1 MSPGVF
7 VKKLAKVLGLPSKS
21 VVVID
26 RALLEAGL
34 RSRGGR
40 GRSAPKLTVTDTA
53 TLLLAVMAT
62 PVLIRADEV
71 ILAWRRVKAFGL
83 PDSAPE
89 PFGSIFEARAPLP
102 LIELMERLIQTP
114 PEAYRN
120 LSLVL
125 DVSADQHIAM
135 LYVRK
140 GGRRCFEVG
149 FVKYV
154 DQETGADKAR
164 PAPPAPG
171 DMTRYSK
178 VTESTFHKLYGLF
191 APLPDPDARSPSP
204 ESGRRT

>member
-7 VKKLAKVLGLPSKS
+7 VKKLAKILGLPSKS

-34 RSRGGR
+34 RSRDGR

-62 PVLIRADEV
+62 PVLVRADEV
-71 ILAWRRVKAFGL
+71 ILAWRRVKSLSL

-102 LIELMERLIQTP
+102 LLELMEHLIQTP

-125 DVSADQHIAM
+125 DVGIDQRIAM
-135 LYVRK
+135 LRVRK
-140 GGRRCFEVG
+140 GSRRSFEVG
-149 FVKYV
+149 FVEYP
-154 DQETGADKAR
+154 DQGPGADKA
-164 PAPPAPG
+164 APSPTADG
-171 DMTRYSK
+171 DMTRYTK
-178 VTESTFHKLYGLF
+178 VSEVTFHKLHGL
-191 APLPDPDARSPSP
+191 LQLSTVPDARATVK
-204 ESGRRT
+204 SGRRT

>member
-7 VKKLAKVLGLPSKS
+7 VKKLAKILGLPSKS

-62 PVLIRADEV
+62 PVLVRADEA
-71 ILAWRRVKAFGL
+71 ILAWRRVRSLSL

-89 PFGSIFEARAPLP
+89 PFGSIFEARAPLS
-102 LIELMERLIQTP
+102 LLEVMERLIQTP
-114 PEAYRN
+114 PEDYGD
-120 LSLVL
+120 LTLVL
-125 DVSADQHIAM
+125 EVGVDQRIAM
-135 LYVRK
+135 LRVRK
-140 GGRRCFEVG
+140 GGRRSFDIG
-149 FVKYV
+149 FVEYQ
-154 DQETGADKAR
+154 DQGSGADNAR
-164 PAPPAPG
+164 PSPTARG
-171 DMTRYSK
+171 DLTRYSK
-178 VTESTFHKLYGLF
+178 VTEETFHKLHRLF

-204 ESGRRT
+204 ESGRGT

>member
-7 VKKLAKVLGLPSKS
+7 VKKLAKILGLPSKS

-40 GRSAPKLTVTDTA
+40 GRSAPNLTVTDTA

-71 ILAWRRVKAFGL
+71 IVAWRRVKSLSL

-102 LIELMERLIQTP
+102 LLELMEHLIQTP

-125 DVSADQHIAM
+125 DVGIDQRIAM
-135 LYVRK
+135 LRVRK
-140 GGRRCFEVG
+140 GSRRSFEVG
-149 FVKYV
+149 FVEYP
-154 DQETGADKAR
+154 DQGPGADKA
-164 PAPPAPG
+164 APSPTADG
-171 DMTRYSK
+171 DMTRYTK
-178 VTESTFHKLYGLF
+178 VSEVTFHKLHGL
-191 APLPDPDARSPSP
+191 LQLSTVPDARATVK
-204 ESGRRT
+204 SGRRT

>member
-62 PVLIRADEV
+62 PVLVRADEV
-71 ILAWRRVKAFGL
+71 IRAWRRVKSLRL

-102 LIELMERLIQTP
+102 LIKLMERLIQTP

-149 FVKYV
+149 FVKYL
-154 DQETGADKAR
+154 DQGEDAGKTR

-171 DMTRYSK
+171 DMTRHAK
-178 VTESTFHKLYGLF
+178 VTHDTFHKLHRLF
-191 APLPDPDARSPSP
+191 QPSHDPATRAPSP
-204 ESGRRT
+204 VAVRRT

>member
-7 VKKLAKVLGLPSKS
+7 VKKLAKILGLPSKS

-62 PVLIRADEV
+62 PVLVRADEV
-71 ILAWRRVKAFGL
+71 ILAWRRVKSLSL

-102 LIELMERLIQTP
+102 LLELMERLIQTP
-114 PEAYRN
+114 PEDYGG
-120 LSLVL
+120 LTLVL
-125 DVSADQHIAM
+125 DVGVDQRFAI
-135 LYVRK
+135 LRVRK
-140 GGRRCFEVG
+140 GGRRSFDVEFLEYPDEG
-149 FVKYV
+149 S
-154 DQETGADKAR
+154 EANSANPSPIAR
-164 PAPPAPG
+164 G
-171 DMTRYSK
+171 DLTRYSK
-178 VTESTFHKLYGLF
+178 VSEVTFHSLHRLLS
-191 APLPDPDARSPSP
+191 PLSDPDARATVYPA
-204 ESGRRT
+204 RTRS

>member
-7 VKKLAKVLGLPSKS
+7 VKKLARILGLPSKS
-21 VVVID
+21 VVVVD

-40 GRSAPKLTVTDTA
+40 GRSAPKFTVTDTA

-62 PVLIRADEV
+62 PVLVRADEV
-71 ILAWRRVKAFGL
+71 ILAWRRVKSLSL

-102 LIELMERLIQTP
+102 LLELMEHLIQTP

-125 DVSADQHIAM
+125 DVGIDQRIAM
-135 LYVRK
+135 LRVRK
-140 GGRRCFEVG
+140 GSRRSFEVG
-149 FVKYV
+149 FVEYP
-154 DQETGADKAR
+154 DQGPGADKA
-164 PAPPAPG
+164 APSPTADG
-171 DMTRYSK
+171 DMTRYTK
-178 VTESTFHKLYGLF
+178 VSEVTFHKLHGL
-191 APLPDPDARSPSP
+191 LQLSTVPDARATVK
-204 ESGRRT
+204 SGRRT

>member
-7 VKKLAKVLGLPSKS
+7 VKKLAKILGLPSKS

-40 GRSAPKLTVTDTA
+40 GRSAPKLTVSDTA

-62 PVLIRADEV
+62 PVLVRADEA
-71 ILAWRRVKAFGL
+71 ILAWSRVKSLNL

-89 PFGSIFEARAPLP
+89 PFGSIFEARAPLS
-102 LIELMERLIQTP
+102 LLEVMERLIQTP
-114 PEAYRN
+114 PEDYGD
-120 LSLVL
+120 LTLVL
-125 DVSADQHIAM
+125 EVSADQHAAM
-135 LYVRK
+135 LFVRK

-149 FVKYV
+149 FVRYV

>member
-7 VKKLAKVLGLPSKS
+7 VKKLAKILGLPSKS

-62 PVLIRADEV
+62 PVLVRADEV
-71 ILAWRRVKAFGL
+71 ILAWRRVKSLSL

-102 LIELMERLIQTP
+102 LLELMERLIQTP
-114 PEAYRN
+114 PEDYGG
-120 LSLVL
+120 LTLVL
-125 DVSADQHIAM
+125 DVGVDQRIAM
-135 LYVRK
+135 LHVRK
-140 GGRRCFEVG
+140 GGRRSFDIG
-149 FVKYV
+149 FVEHP
-154 DQETGADKAR
+154 DQGSGAGKAG
-164 PAPPAPG
+164 PLPTADG
-171 DMTRYSK
+171 DMTRYTK
-178 VTESTFHKLYGLF
+178 VSEVTFHKLHGL
-191 APLPDPDARSPSP
+191 LQLSTVPDARAMVEP
-204 ESGRRT
+204 GRRT